1 MENKVRE
8 IIGNNL
14 DELDLVIDSVVFER
28 EGNNDFLRI
37 CLDSKK
43 TIDLDLITE
52 ASHIIND
59 LIDNSDLE
67 LENYNLDIYG
77 KSKGEE

>member
-1 MENKVRE
+1 MENKIRE

-14 DELDLVIDSVVFER
+14 DELGLVIDSVVFER

>member
-1 MENKVRE
+1 MENKIRE
-8 IIGNNL
+8 IVGNNL
-14 DELDLVIDSVVFER
+14 DDLGLVIDSVRLEK

-37 CLDSKK
+37 CLDSEKV
-43 TIDLDLITE
+43 IDLDLITE
-52 ASHIIND
+52 ASRIIND
-59 LIDNSDLE
+59 LIDNSDLD

>member
-1 MENKVRE
+1 MEEKIRK

-14 DELDLVIDSVVFER
+14 DSLEVTIDSVKFEK
-28 EGNNDFLRI
+28 EDGNDFLRI
-37 CLDSKK
+37 CLDSEKVL
-43 TIDLDLITE
+43 DLDLITE
-52 ASHIIND
+52 ASKIIND
-59 LIDNSDLE
+59 LIDNSDFE

>member
-14 DELDLVIDSVVFER
+14 DNLGLVIDSVVFEK

-37 CLDSKK
+37 CLDSEKV
-43 TIDLDLITE
+43 IDLDLITE
-52 ASHIIND
+52 ASHIINE
-59 LIDNSDLE
+59 LIDNSDLD

-77 KSKGEE
+77 KSKGGE

>member
-14 DELDLVIDSVVFER
+14 EKLDLVIDSVVFEK

>member
-14 DELDLVIDSVVFER
+14 DNLGLVIDSVVFEK

>member
-1 MENKVRE
+1 MENRIRE
-8 IIGNNL
+8 IVGNNL
-14 DELDLVIDSVVFER
+14 DDLGLVIDSVKFEK

-37 CLDSKK
+37 CLDSKE

-59 LIDNSDLE
+59 LIDNSDLD

>member
-1 MENKVRE
+1 MENKIRE
-8 IIGNNL
+8 IVGNNL
-14 DELDLVIDSVVFER
+14 DNLGLVIDSVKFEK

-52 ASHIIND
+52 ASRIIND
-59 LIDNSDLE
+59 LIDNSDLD

>member
-1 MENKVRE
+1 MENKIRE

-14 DELDLVIDSVVFER
+14 DNLDLVIDSVVFEK

>member
-1 MENKVRE
+1 MENKIRE

-14 DELDLVIDSVVFER
+14 DELDLVIDSVVFEK

-59 LIDNSDLE
+59 LIDNSDFE

>member
-1 MENKVRE
+1 MENRIRE

-14 DELDLVIDSVVFER
+14 DNLDLVIDSVKFEK

-52 ASHIIND
+52 ASRIIND
-59 LIDNSDLE
+59 LIDNSDFE

>member
-1 MENKVRE
+1 MENKIRE

-14 DELDLVIDSVVFER
+14 DNLDLVIDSVKFEK

-52 ASHIIND
+52 ASRIIND
-59 LIDNSDLE
+59 LIDNSDFE
-67 LENYNLDIYG
+67 LENYHLDIYG

>member
-1 MENKVRE
+1 MENKIRE

-59 LIDNSDLE
+59 LIDNSDLD

-77 KSKGEE
+77 KSKGGE

>member
-1 MENKVRE
+1 MENKIRE

-14 DELDLVIDSVVFER
+14 DELGLVIDSVVFEK

>member
-14 DELDLVIDSVVFER
+14 DKLNLVIDSVVFEK

>member
-1 MENKVRE
+1 MENKIRE
-8 IIGNNL
+8 IVGNNL
-14 DELDLVIDSVVFER
+14 DSLGLVIDSVVFEK

-43 TIDLDLITE
+43 VIDLDLITE

-59 LIDNSDLE
+59 LIDNSDLD

>member
-1 MENKVRE
+1 MENKIRE

-14 DELDLVIDSVVFER
+14 DNLDLVIDSVKFEK

-37 CLDSKK
+37 CLDSEKVM
-43 TIDLDLITE
+43 DLDLITE
-52 ASHIIND
+52 ASRIIND
-59 LIDNSDLE
+59 LIDNSDLD

>member
-1 MENKVRE
+1 MENKIRE

-14 DELDLVIDSVVFER
+14 DELDLVIDSVVFEK

>member
-1 MENKVRE
+1 MENKIRE

-14 DELDLVIDSVVFER
+14 EKLDLVIDSVVFEK

-52 ASHIIND
+52 SSHIIND
-59 LIDNSDLE
+59 LIDNSDFE

>member
-1 MENKVRE
+1 VENKIRE

-14 DELDLVIDSVVFER
+14 DNLDLVIDSVVFEK

>member
-1 MENKVRE
+1 VENKIRE
-8 IIGNNL
+8 IVGNNL
-14 DELDLVIDSVVFER
+14 DDLGLVIDSVKLEK

-37 CLDSKK
+37 CLDSKNI
-43 TIDLDLITE
+43 IDLDLITE
-52 ASHIIND
+52 ASRIIND
-59 LIDNSDLE
+59 LIDNSDFE

>member
-1 MENKVRE
+1 MENKIRE

-14 DELDLVIDSVVFER
+14 DKLGLVIDSVKFEK

-37 CLDSKK
+37 CLDSDK

-52 ASHIIND
+52 ASRIIND
-59 LIDNSDLE
+59 LIDNSDFE

>member
-1 MENKVRE
+1 VENKIRE
-8 IIGNNL
+8 IVGNSL
-14 DELDLVIDSVVFER
+14 DDLDLVIDSVKFEK

-43 TIDLDLITE
+43 IIDLDLITE
-52 ASHIIND
+52 ASRIIND

-77 KSKGEE
+77 KSKGGE

>member
-1 MENKVRE
+1 MENKIRE
-8 IIGNNL
+8 IVGNNL
-14 DELDLVIDSVVFER
+14 EKLGLVIDSVKFEK

-59 LIDNSDLE
+59 LIDNSDLD

>member
-1 MENKVRE
+1 MENKIRE

-14 DELDLVIDSVVFER
+14 EKLDLVIDSVKFEK

-37 CLDSKK
+37 CLDSEKVM
-43 TIDLDLITE
+43 DLDLITE
-52 ASHIIND
+52 ASRIIND
-59 LIDNSDLE
+59 LIDNSDLD

>member
-1 MENKVRE
+1 MENKIRE
-8 IIGNNL
+8 IVGNNL
-14 DELDLVIDSVVFER
+14 EKLDLVIDSVKFEK

-37 CLDSKK
+37 CLDSEKVM
-43 TIDLDLITE
+43 DLDLITE
-52 ASHIIND
+52 ASRIIND
-59 LIDNSDLE
+59 LIDNSDLD

>member
-1 MENKVRE
+1 MENKIRE

-14 DELDLVIDSVVFER
+14 DNLDLVIDSVKFEK

-52 ASHIIND
+52 ASRIIND
-59 LIDNSDLE
+59 LIDNSDFE

>member
-1 MENKVRE
+1 MENKIRE

-14 DELDLVIDSVVFER
+14 EKLDLVIDSVVFEK

-59 LIDNSDLE
+59 LIDNSDFE

>member
-1 MENKVRE
+1 VENKIRE
-8 IIGNNL
+8 IVGNNL
-14 DELDLVIDSVVFER
+14 EKLDLVIDSVKFEK

-37 CLDSKK
+37 CLDSEKVM
-43 TIDLDLITE
+43 DLDLITE
-52 ASHIIND
+52 ASRIIND
-59 LIDNSDLE
+59 LIDNSDLD

>member
-14 DELDLVIDSVVFER
+14 DNLDLVIDSVVFEK

>member
-1 MENKVRE
+1 MENKIRE

-14 DELDLVIDSVVFER
+14 EKLDLVIDSVKFEK
-28 EGNNDFLRI
+28 EGNNNFLRI
-37 CLDSKK
+37 CLDSEKV
-43 TIDLDLITE
+43 IDLDLITD

-59 LIDNSDLE
+59 LIDNSDLD

-77 KSKGEE
+77 KSKGGE

>member
-14 DELDLVIDSVVFER
+14 EKLDLVIDSVVFEK

-59 LIDNSDLE
+59 LIDNSDLD

>member
-1 MENKVRE
+1 MENKIRE

-52 ASHIIND
+52 ASRIIND
-59 LIDNSDLE
+59 LIDNSDFE
-67 LENYNLDIYG
+67 LEN
-77 KSKGEE
+77 

>member
-1 MENKVRE
+1 MENKIRE